1 MTKRT
6 DLLPSRIITGK
17 FDTKV
22 MADDG
27 WTDGNEALEE
37 QEEEVGEERGGGGAE
52 GGCRR
57 CGEEGHFA
65 KDCPLPQTCRR
76 CKKEGHMMA
85 ECPEPPKCGNCREE
99 GHMTSECPEPEVC
112 RRCKKEG
119 HKVADC
125 PEPMRCNR
133 CGEEGHMSRDCT
145 EELKTRTYEDAEGN
159 TKEIYVPKDT
169 ENAEDLF
176 KLRIATGVNFDKY
189 GDIPVKVTGENAPA
203 PIQTFASSTLHPTV
217 LENIKKS
224 GYEVPTPVQKYAIP
238 IIREKRD
245 LMACAQTGSGK
256 TAAFMVPII
265 SRLLEEGTLSNRLE
279 PGTRETVNPECVV
292 VTPTRELAK
301 QIQQQ
306 AKKFSQGS
314 ELRAVVVYG
323 QTSVMYQMEDIRKG
337 CNILVATPG
346 RLNHFIENGTV
357 GLKNAKVLVLDE
369 ADRMLEEG
377 FMADI
382 EKAVTTGSMAT
393 VGERQT
399 LMFSATFSDSVQE
412 AAQAFL
418 KDYLFF
424 TVGLVG
430 AICGDIE
437 LAFHEVESTSKRE
450 TLEEI
455 LGKEDRDPTERT
467 MIFVGKKT
475 TADYLTA
482 YLSGEGYPA
491 TSIHG
496 DRAQRQREEAL
507 ADFASG
513 KFPILVATSVA
524 GRGLDIPLV
533 QHVIN
538 YDMPNEVDEFVHR
551 IGRTGRVGNVGK
563 ATSLFN
569 ADFDGKMAAG
579 LVKVLADAQKE
590 VPDFVATAASENP
603 AEEEGEAA
611 GDDGGDDE
619 W

>member
-1 MTKRT
+1 
-6 DLLPSRIITGK
+6 
-17 FDTKV
+17 
-22 MADDG
+22 MAD
-27 WTDGNEALEE
+27 
-37 QEEEVGEERGGGGAE
+37 
-52 GGCRR
+52 
-57 CGEEGHFA
+57 
-65 KDCPLPQTCRR
+65 CPQP
-76 CKKEGHMMA
+76 A
-85 ECPEPPKCGNCREE
+85 KCGNCREE

-119 HKVADC
+119 HKVMDC
-125 PEPMRCNR
+125 PEPMICAR
-133 CGEEGHMSRDCT
+133 CGGEGHMGRDCT

-169 ENAEDLF
+169 ESAEDLF
-176 KLRIATGVNFDKY
+176 KMRIETGVNFSKY
-189 GDIPVKVTGENAPA
+189 SDIPVRVTGDRAPD
-203 PIQTFASSTLHPTV
+203 PVRTFASSQLHPTV
-217 LENIKKS
+217 LKNIERS
-224 GYEVPTPVQKYAIP
+224 GYTVPTPVQMYAIP

-256 TAAFMVPII
+256 TAAFMVPIV
-265 SRLLEEGTLSNRLE
+265 SRLTEEKVVSNKVE
-279 PGTRETVNPECVV
+279 AGTRDTVHPECVV

-306 AKKFSQGS
+306 AKKFSQGT

-323 QTSVMYQMEDIRKG
+323 QTSVYHQMEDIRNG

-357 GLKNAKVLVLDE
+357 SLKNVKVLVLDE

-377 FMADI
+377 FMAEI
-382 EKAVTTGSMAT
+382 EKAVTNGSMAN

-418 KDYLFF
+418 KDYFF
-424 TVGLVG
+424 LTVGLVG
-430 AICGDIE
+430 AICGDVE
-437 LAFHEVESTSKRE
+437 LAFHEVESTTKRE

-455 LGKEDRDPTERT
+455 LSDEKRDPKERT

-482 YLSGEGYPA
+482 YLSGEGLPA
-491 TSIHG
+491 VSIHG

-513 KFPILVATSVA
+513 KYPILVATSVA

-538 YDMPNEVDEFVHR
+538 YDMPHEVDEYVHR
-551 IGRTGRVGNVGK
+551 IGRTGRVGNLGK

-569 ADFDGKMAAG
+569 PDVDGKMSAQ
-579 LVKVLADAQKE
+579 LVKILTDANKE
-590 VPDFVATAASENP
+590 VPAFVASAAEENP
-603 AEEEGEAA
+603 ADDVG
-611 GDDGGDDE
+611 GDAGGDDE
-619 W
+619 DW